1 MSEDTKELGL
11 KGEDEAV
18 RFLRKKGYRIL
29 ERNFR
34 SRLGEIDIVARDGD
48 TIVFVEVKTR
58 STESFGSPK
67 DAIDARK
74 IRRITRGSMDYLR
87 RNFKDGD
94 VNIRFDV
101 VTVELKDGGYSTELI
116 KNAFEARE

>member
-87 RNFKDGD
+87 RNFKEGD
-94 VNIRFDV
+94 VNTRFDV

>member
-1 MSEDTKELGL
+1 VKTRPFGS
-11 KGEDEAV
+11 
-18 RFLRKKGYRIL
+18 KKGYRIL

-87 RNFKDGD
+87 RNFKHGD
-94 VNIRFDV
+94 VNINIRFDV
-101 VTVELKDGGYSTELI
+101 VTVELKDSGFSTELI
-116 KNAFEARE
+116 KDAFEAHE